1 MRVKMIDYSQI
12 HFDYKAYSDSMYNSI
27 KRIGLSF
34 PIKVNVDDEGH
45 YYCIDGHKRLSALQD
60 LLKQED
66 GFEKRR
72 QVPFIVYNDGS
83 SRSNDCWRGRN
94 TH

>member
-1 MRVKMIDYSQI
+1 MKIQKLLIKEISFTYCPYDNELK
-12 HFDYKAYSDSMYNSI
+12 DSI

-34 PIKVNVDDEGH
+34 PIKVSIDKDTYLCV
-45 YYCIDGHKRLSALQD
+45 DGHKRLSVLYD
-60 LLKQED
+60 LLQE
-66 GFEKRR
+66 GIENR
-72 QVPFIVYNDGS
+72 QYVSVIVTNDGS

>member
-1 MRVKMIDYSQI
+1 MKIKKLLITEIDFRYCLY
-12 HFDYKAYSDSMYNSI
+12 DNELKESI

-34 PIKVNVDDEGH
+34 PIKVSINNGRYRCV
-45 YYCIDGHKRLSALQD
+45 DGHKRLSIMQD
-60 LLKQED
+60 LLQE
-66 GFEKRR
+66 GKEAIEC
-72 QVPFIVYNDGS
+72 VNVVVTNDGS

>member
-1 MRVKMIDYSQI
+1 MRVKMIDYCQI
-12 HFDYKAYSDSMYNSI
+12 RFDYKTYSESMYNSI
-27 KRIGLSF
+27 KRIGFSF
-34 PIKVNVDDEGH
+34 PIKVNIDDKGH

-60 LLKQED
+60 LLKQES

>member
-1 MRVKMIDYSQI
+1 MRIRMIDFKQI
-12 HFDYKAYSDSMYNSI
+12 HFEYRKYSRSMYDSI

-34 PIKVNVDDEGH
+34 PVKVNTDEAGH
-45 YYCIDGHKRLSALQD
+45 YVCIDGHKRLSAIYD
-60 LLKQED
+60 LLKNES

-83 SRSNDCWRGRN
+83 SRSNDCWRSRN
-94 TH
+94 NH